1 METGLKKLSNRKR
14 LFLPF
19 LDFGFRR
26 ISYSNVIESLIR
38 IVPEELE
45 LTLDIV
51 LKSSVWV
58 DKDTGK
64 LEILEHDGFWDF
76 LTEIKQS
83 PEESWFAVFFGTR
96 DKSESIPHV
105 FSTRSI
111 VENRYDFQLG
121 VSFVGEKWSLVIL
134 SRYHDNPCLITP
146 EGRYII
152 GGSCAALDAILI
164 EISEEEFNYFLKIDR
179 EKSDIFQLN

>member
-1 METGLKKLSNRKR
+1 METRLNRLNDRKR
-14 LFLPF
+14 LFLPL
-19 LDFGFRR
+19 LDFDVRR

-64 LEILEHDGFWDF
+64 LEILEHNRIWDF

-83 PEESWFAVFFGTR
+83 PEESWFAIFFGTR

-105 FSTRSI
+105 FSTKSI
-111 VENRYDFQLG
+111 EENRYDFQLG
-121 VSFVGEKWSLVIL
+121 VSFVGENWSLAIL

-152 GGSCAALDAILI
+152 GGSGATLDAILI
-164 EISEEEFNYFLKIDR
+164 EISEDEFNYFSKMDR